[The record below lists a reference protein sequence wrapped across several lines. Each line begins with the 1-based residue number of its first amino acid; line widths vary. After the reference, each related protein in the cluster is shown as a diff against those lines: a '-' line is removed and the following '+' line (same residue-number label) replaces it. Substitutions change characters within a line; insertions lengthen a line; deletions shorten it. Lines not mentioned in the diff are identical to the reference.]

1 MKTARLV
8 GSGALLLIWLVGLA
22 VSPVTARTESQAP
35 VAPQAASL
43 PRIHV
48 RSLTGQAFMPAIF
61 WFGQVDETSNYADVR
76 LYHYDVYLTV
86 VVTIIDRQVWYD
98 TTPSAAEIPSW
109 DAISLYLDLNGNSS
123 ASPSQDAYLFRAGI
137 GSQAG
142 YEWNGSAWAA
152 SPVSFIA
159 EAGGRGYPN
168 SDLDDKGWQVEFKI
182 PFTSLGLSGP
192 PVEAADWGLAVAMH
206 DRDNAA
212 GTALQTTVWPQGANP
227 LSPASWGQLSLGNE
241 THTITPALPS
251 GGALIRQGLN
261 GAVVPDGH
269 VGGRTNC
276 GDNLDHWSGWGN
288 KNYAG
293 DWLLNIQNQ
302 WDVSDYPCFSK
313 YYVTFPLPA
322 LPAGKVL
329 ISAALSLTLFGTSG
343 GGAYG
348 TPPDSY
354 IQVFKVGETWDESTL
369 TWNNAP
375 PVQENIAGTWVY
387 PRNYALPYET
397 YQWDVRRAVEQS
409 LQAGTPLRLAVYSAD
424 GEMHS
429 GKYFYSSNS
438 DDWGGE
444 TRPTLSLVWGDACDA
459 PGVVCRFTFLPL
471 VGR

>member
-1 MKTARLV
+1 MKTPRLAR
-8 GSGALLLIWLVGLA
+8 SGFLGAILLICLA
-22 VSPVTARTESQAP
+22 AAPATAQTDRQPAR
-35 VAPQAASL
+35 VALAAGQ

-48 RSLTGQAFMPAIF
+48 RNLSGLAFMPAIF

-86 VVTIIDRQVWYD
+86 VVTVIDRQVWYD
-98 TTPSAAEIPSW
+98 TTPTAAEIPSW
-109 DAISLYLDLNGNSS
+109 DAISLYLDLNGNSGS
-123 ASPSQDAYLFRAGI
+123 SPSQDAYLFQAGI
-137 GSQAG
+137 GSKTG
-142 YEWNGSAWAA
+142 YEWNGAAWVTSPAA
-152 SPVSFIA
+152 FTA
-159 EAGGRGYPN
+159 EGGGRGYPN

-182 PFTSLGLSGP
+182 PFTSLGLAGP
-192 PVEAADWGLAVAMH
+192 PVEATDWGLAVAMH
-206 DRDNAA
+206 DRDDAA
-212 GTALQTTVWPQGANP
+212 GSALQTTVWPEGANG
-227 LSPASWGQLSLGNE
+227 LTPATWGQLSLGHE
-241 THTITPALPS
+241 TYSFTPALLS
-251 GGALIRQGLN
+251 GSALIRQGLN

-269 VGGRTNC
+269 VGGRTDC

-329 ISAALSLTLFGTSG
+329 ISATLNLTLFGTSG

-354 IQVFKVGETWDESTL
+354 IQVFRVGEAWDEATL

-375 PVQENIAGTWVY
+375 PALENISGAWVY

-397 YQWDVRRAVEQS
+397 YQWDVRRAVEQA
-409 LQAGTPLRLAVYSAD
+409 LQEGSALRLAVYSAD

-429 GKYFYSSNS
+429 GKYFYASDS

-444 TRPTLSLVWGDACDA
+444 TRPTLRLVWGEACDM
-459 PGVVCRFTFLPL
+459 PGVVCRFTFLPM